1 MGLAPVHPGV
11 LIMTIQHTQAMARKS
26 GLTLERVLD
35 QLGVLFLLA
44 LGLSTAGATLLVGF

>member
-1 MGLAPVHPGV
+1 MGLAPVHLGV
-11 LIMTIQHTQAMARKS
+11 LVMTIQQTQAMARKS